1 MPDPT
6 YYTFNRI
13 TTSIKRMPIRAL
25 RITADEIV
33 DEELLVGLR
42 EAFILDL
49 FHIESESSYS
59 FQEITKPNSN
69 GGIVTLAYRW
79 EVKIYVPHN
88 IYKSNNLM
96 SLLDSLH
103 AYGQYSAKVYLGTAE
118 VPDVTNPEAINSD
131 DSMVIDIGTASFSYH
146 PESVEFRPRLIITF
160 SGVSKTIKDMFK
172 SS

>member
-13 TTSIKRMPIRAL
+13 STSIKRMPIRAI
-25 RITADEIV
+25 RITAEEII

-49 FHIESESSYS
+49 FHIEGESNYQYSEM
-59 FQEITKPNSN
+59 TKPNSS
-69 GGIVTLAYRW
+69 GGTVTIAYRW
-79 EVKIYVPHN
+79 DAKIYVPHN

-103 AYGQYSAKVYLGTAE
+103 AYGHYSTKIYLGTAE
-118 VPDVTNPEAINSD
+118 LPSVTNPQAINSD
-131 DSMVIDIGTASFSYH
+131 DSMVIDLGSSTFSYH
-146 PESVEFRPRLIITF
+146 PESAEFRPRLIISFT
-160 SGVSKTIKDMFK
+160 GVSKTIKDMFK